1 MAPAVTPD
9 TEIHDTSQR
18 NPTSSGLLYFFVKSS
33 KTASSKIGSN
43 NIRSSNYQIALP
55 SGVYI
60 LSDHDFISPN
70 KYLDKVSIQRKAF
83 KFGFE
88 MPSEGSFSLASV
100 AVGIIKKLNGQIDH
114 INPTEDGGILIEFY
128 QKGIFHML
136 DIYNVGEIIYVKDAQ
151 TKIVE
156 NISHNLSKELNSRLG

>member
-9 TEIHDTSQR
+9 IEIHDTSR
-18 NPTSSGLLYFFVKSS
+18 YIP
-33 KTASSKIGSN
+33 AWHSKIYALTGNDYKQPNISYYFAELPEKVVSCSGFGSLD
-43 NIRSSNYQIALP
+43 A
-55 SGVYI
+55 
-60 LSDHDFISPN
+60 
-70 KYLDKVSIQRKAF
+70 YLDEVKIHQKAI

-88 MPSEGSFSLASV
+88 VPSKESFFLANA
-100 AVGIIKKLNGQIDH
+100 AVDIIKKLNGQIDH
-114 INPTEDGGILIEFY
+114 LNPTEDGGILIEFY

-136 DIYNVGEIIYVKDAQ
+136 DIYNDGEIIYVKDAQ